1 MAGGRL
7 GGMRGGCGEWLVM
20 GRGTSLATTEDH
32 CSESWAFL
40 GTGMDQRPDGRSLLS
55 AAPISEI
62 EVDEGNVDL
71 QMTMRWCIGRSGNWG
86 TGKLRSSSEGEQF
99 GRDRPSQDQ
108 SKTRRNEGNA
118 R

>member
-7 GGMRGGCGEWLVM
+7 GGMRGGCGEWLEGRGAVSFIFMHRLQVPVGLHQVLQRDPFTDREICYLWYSMRGTHLVM

-55 AAPISEI
+55 AAPRSEI
-62 EVDEGNVDL
+62 EVDE
-71 QMTMRWCIGRSGNWG
+71 RWI
-86 TGKLRSSSEGEQF
+86 
-99 GRDRPSQDQ
+99 
-108 SKTRRNEGNA
+108 SK
-118 R
+118 